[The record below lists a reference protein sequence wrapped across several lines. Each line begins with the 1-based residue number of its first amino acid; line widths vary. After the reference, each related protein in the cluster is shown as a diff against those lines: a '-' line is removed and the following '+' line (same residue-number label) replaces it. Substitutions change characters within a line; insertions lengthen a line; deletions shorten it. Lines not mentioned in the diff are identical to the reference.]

1 MQRGVADR
9 IKDVAR
15 GEFLSG
21 EPLGRHCSFRIGGP
35 ADMFFVPAGRDDFL
49 AAWKALKS
57 AGVQSMVIG
66 NGTNVLF
73 GDAGVRGAVVR
84 LRGGFDSLRIL
95 DRDEAKNVVIL
106 EVGAAVPLARLHLF
120 ASKKGF
126 LGTEFTFGIPG
137 TVGGAVV
144 CNAGTRLGT
153 MGGIAS
159 EIEVA
164 GPDGKARWIGA
175 AGAGFGYRTC
185 ALPTGSAVLGAR
197 LNLSIGGREVA
208 TTDVRELKAYRKK
221 CQPLGRPSA
230 GSVFRN
236 PERDFA
242 GRLIEAA
249 GLKGLRLGDAEVS
262 PVHANFIVNRGRA
275 TAAQVKRLME
285 IVGAEVE
292 RTQGVRLEPEIRLL
306 GDFSEEAA

>member
-1 MQRGVADR
+1 MERGIIDT
-9 IKDVAR
+9 IKGVAR
-15 GEFLSG
+15 GQFLAG
-21 EPLGRHCSFRIGGP
+21 EPLERHCSFRIGGP
-35 ADMFFVPAGRDDFL
+35 ADLFFVPAGREDFL
-49 AAWKALKS
+49 ASWKVLGA
-57 AGVQSMVIG
+57 ARVQSLVIG

-73 GDAGVRGAVVR
+73 GDAGVRGAVLR
-84 LRGGFDSLRIL
+84 LKDGFDHLRIS
-95 DRDEAKNVVIL
+95 DMDEAKKTVVL
-106 EVGAAVPLARLHLF
+106 EVGAGVPLARLHLF

-137 TVGGAVV
+137 TVGGAIF

-153 MGGIAS
+153 MSGIAS

-164 GPDGKARWIGA
+164 GPDGKARWLGA

-185 ALPTGSAVLGAR
+185 RLLPGSAVLGAR
-197 LNLSIGGREVA
+197 VGLAIGGRDVA
-208 TTDVRELKAYRKK
+208 TTDVRELKAYRAK

-236 PERDFA
+236 PEGDFA
-242 GRLIEAA
+242 GRLIEAS
-249 GLKGLRLGDAEVS
+249 GLKGLRLGGAEVS

-285 IVGAEVE
+285 IVRAEVE
-292 RTQGVRLEPEIRLL
+292 RTQKVRLEPEIHVL
-306 GDFSEEAA
+306 GDFLKEEQ